1 MKEERKVR
9 KEAEKSRVEE
19 QSAHVLKDIDNIAD
33 IVNDRIGAYDH
44 VLEEFKKISLE
55 AVKEYAN
62 AKM

>member
-19 QSAHVLKDIDNIAD
+19 KTSSMLKNIDNAF
-33 IVNDRIGAYDH
+33 DRIGASANAR
-44 VLEEFKKISLE
+44 EECKKFSLE

>member
-1 MKEERKVR
+1 MR

-19 QSAHVLKDIDNIAD
+19 KTSSMLKNIDNAF
-33 IVNDRIGAYDH
+33 DRIGASAN
-44 VLEEFKKISLE
+44 VREECKKFSLE

>member
-1 MKEERKVR
+1 MR

-19 QSAHVLKDIDNIAD
+19 KTSSMLKNIDNAF
-33 IVNDRIGAYDH
+33 DRIGASANAR
-44 VLEEFKKISLE
+44 EECKKFSLE